1 METENRGSGCIAVR
15 PLTKV
20 FPESLDPLRGPP
32 EVMAHM
38 LVGLPLA
45 SVLLLSL
52 QGCWHPLKTFFTL
65 GLKAMYA
72 CP

>member
-1 METENRGSGCIAVR
+1 
-15 PLTKV
+15 
-20 FPESLDPLRGPP
+20 
-32 EVMAHM
+32 M

-52 QGCWHPLKTFFTL
+52 QGCWHPLKTFLTV

-72 CP
+72 CPQSLSLPPPSPYYPAHIHTEPSVTKATSGSHSL